1 MLTQQRVDELLK
13 LAKDLKAEEMQ
24 VLMAAF
30 VLEVAQD
37 ITVDYLNEDIEGYK
51 DQHVYPGVDLWDQGS
66 FMLEDLANEREIAAV
81 IRQNNLGPRFDIIIE
96 KKWSA
101 RKK

>member
-1 MLTQQRVDELLK
+1 MLTKHRVEELLA

-30 VLEVAQD
+30 VLEVAQA
-37 ITVDYLNEDIEGYK
+37 ITIDYINEELDDYK
-51 DQHVYPGVDLWDQGS
+51 DQEVYPGVDLWDQGS

-81 IRQNNLGPRFDIIIE
+81 INQNNLGPYFDIIIE
-96 KKWSA
+96 KKWTA